1 MGGRRE
7 LTVEDYT
14 TFVCYTLKATM
25 KKVEKFIG
33 TELDRFGLNLAQS
46 FVLFTLMENDGS
58 TLSEIGNR
66 AQIENSS
73 LTTMVDKLERE
84 KLVERR
90 LCSQDRRVIRLFL
103 TDKGRDLAQK
113 VYQHGESFN
122 NFLRKELGVS
132 QDSFL
137 DGLVTVASSIDRL
150 SQA

>member
-1 MGGRRE
+1 M
-7 LTVEDYT
+7 EDYT

-25 KKVEKFIG
+25 KKVEKYIG
-33 TELDRFGLNLAQS
+33 NELERFGLNLAQS

-84 KLVERR
+84 SLVERR

-122 NFLRKELGVS
+122 KYLRQELGS
-132 QDSFL
+132 TQENFL
-137 DGLVTVASSIDRL
+137 DGLVAVANSIDQL
-150 SQA
+150 TQA